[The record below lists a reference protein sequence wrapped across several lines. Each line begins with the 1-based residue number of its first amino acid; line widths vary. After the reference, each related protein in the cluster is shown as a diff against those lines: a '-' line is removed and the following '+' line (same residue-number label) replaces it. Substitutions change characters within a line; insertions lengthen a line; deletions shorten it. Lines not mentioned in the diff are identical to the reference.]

1 MKTISLNVAE
11 PAYEA
16 MKALAAQD
24 GRPVSELM
32 RQSMAEYIQQRQAGA
47 PSALGLKPHDSGP
60 LLAEWSRADLLDEMR
75 SP

>member
-16 MKALAAQD
+16 LRALAAHD

-32 RQSMAEYIQQRQAGA
+32 RQSMAEYIERRQRAGA
-47 PSALGLKPHDSGP
+47 SALDLKPHDSGP

>member
-16 MKALAAQD
+16 LKALAAHD

-32 RQSMAEYIQQRQAGA
+32 RQSMAEYIERRQAGA
-47 PSALGLKPHDSGP
+47 PSALGLKPHDSGQ
-60 LLAEWSRADLLDEMR
+60 LLADWSRSDLLDEMR
-75 SP
+75 SS

>member
-16 MKALAAQD
+16 MRALAALD

-32 RQSMAEYIQQRQAGA
+32 RQSMAEYIDRRQAGA
-47 PSALGLKPHDSGP
+47 PSVLGLTPHDSGP

>member
-16 MKALAAQD
+16 LRALAAHD

-32 RQSMAEYIQQRQAGA
+32 RQSMAEYIERRRAGA
-47 PSALGLKPHDSGP
+47 HSAMDLIPHDSGP
-60 LLAEWSRADLLDEMR
+60 LLAEWSRTDLLDEMR

>member
-16 MKALAAQD
+16 MRALAAYD

-32 RQSMAEYIQQRQAGA
+32 RQSMAEYIERRQKGGA
-47 PSALGLKPHDSGP
+47 SALDLNPHDSGP
-60 LLAEWSRADLLDEMR
+60 MLAGWSRADLLDEMR